1 MADDGD
7 AYDRGAALGRYAGK
21 ARRSQE
27 PLMKTFRLLMATL
40 ATALAAHVGFAQSPP
55 PPWPTSPLALVI
67 PFAAGGPMDT
77 IGRIVAARL
86 AEVLGQP
93 VVVENVGGA
102 GGMTG
107 TARVAKATPD
117 GSQFVLG
124 NIGTH
129 AQNQTLYAH
138 PLYNAATDFA
148 PVALLAETPLV
159 LIARKDFPADGLP
172 AFIAYA
178 RQNQDKVQFGSGGAG
193 SATHI
198 ACALLNSAIGVAATH
213 IPYRGG
219 APAIQDL
226 IAGRIDYLCID
237 TPIAIAQI
245 EAHAVKPI
253 AILTRTRSPS
263 LPALA
268 TAQEQGLAD
277 FEASNWC
284 ALFLPKGTPA
294 GIVRR
299 LHDAAAATL
308 DTAAVQ
314 AQLQRIGSTVVAPE
328 RRSSEYLQRFV
339 EGEIARWAVPIRA
352 SGVSLN

>member
-1 MADDGD
+1 MSRLRALTI
-7 AYDRGAALGRYAGK
+7 AIAALM
-21 ARRSQE
+21 S
-27 PLMKTFRLLMATL
+27 F
-40 ATALAAHVGFAQSPP
+40 AAQGFAQS
-55 PPWPTSPLALVI
+55 WPSASLTMVV

-93 VVVENVGGA
+93 VIVENVGGA

-107 TARVAKATPD
+107 AMRVAKATPD
-117 GSQFVLG
+117 GAQFVLG

-129 AQNQTLYAH
+129 AQNQTLYQH

-148 PVALLAETPLV
+148 PVALIAETPLV
-159 LIARKDFPADGLP
+159 LIARKDFPAGDLP
-172 AFIAYA
+172 GFIAHA
-178 RQNQDKVQFGSGGAG
+178 KANQDKMQFGSGGAG

-198 ACALLNSAIGVAATH
+198 ACALLNSAIGVATTH

-245 EAHAVKPI
+245 EAKAVKPI

-268 TAQEQGLAD
+268 SAQEQGLAG

-284 ALFLPKGTPA
+284 ALFLPKGAPDA
-294 GIVRR
+294 IVRR
-299 LHDAAAATL
+299 LHDAAVATME
-308 DTAAVQ
+308 TAAVQ

-328 RRSSEYLQRFV
+328 RRSSEYLQKFV
-339 EGEIARWAVPIRA
+339 EGEIARWAAPIRA
-352 SGVSLN
+352 SGVTLN

>member
-1 MADDGD
+1 MSTCRALI
-7 AYDRGAALGRYAGK
+7 AAVA
-21 ARRSQE
+21 AVVV
-27 PLMKTFRLLMATL
+27 
-40 ATALAAHVGFAQSPP
+40 ATAPPAAAQTPAS
-55 PPWPTSPLALVI
+55 WPTSPLTMVV

-107 TARVAKATPD
+107 TARVAKAQPD
-117 GSQFVLG
+117 GYQAVLG

-129 AQNQTLYAH
+129 AQNQTLYRH

-148 PVALLAETPLV
+148 AVALIAETPLV
-159 LIARKDFPADGLP
+159 LIARKDLPADDLP
-172 AFIAYA
+172 GFIAYA
-178 RQNQDKVQFGSGGAG
+178 RANQDKMQFGSGGAG

-198 ACALLNSAIGVAATH
+198 ACALLNGAIGVSTTH

-237 TPIAIAQI
+237 TPIAIPQI

-263 LPALA
+263 LPTLA
-268 TAQEQGLAD
+268 SAQEQGLAN

-284 ALFLPKGTPA
+284 ALFLPKGTPDA
-294 GIVRR
+294 IVRR
-299 LHDAAAATL
+299 LHDAAVATME
-308 DTAAVQ
+308 TAAVQ

-328 RRSSEYLQRFV
+328 RRSSDYLQKFV
-339 EGEIARWAVPIRA
+339 ESEIARWAAPIKA
-352 SGVSLN
+352 SGVTLN

>member
-1 MADDGD
+1 MPRRRALLI
-7 AYDRGAALGRYAGK
+7 AIAAIIA
-21 ARRSQE
+21 A
-27 PLMKTFRLLMATL
+27 ATQSS
-40 ATALAAHVGFAQSPP
+40 AQT
-55 PPWPTSPLALVI
+55 WPSSSLTMVV

-117 GSQFVLG
+117 GTQFVLG

-159 LIARKDFPADGLP
+159 LIARKDFPAEGLP

-178 RQNQDKVQFGSGGAG
+178 RANQDKMQFGSGGAG

-198 ACALLNSAIGVAATH
+198 ACALLNSAIGIATTH

-226 IAGRIDYLCID
+226 IGGRIDYLCID

-245 EAHAVKPI
+245 EAHAVKAV

-268 TAQEQGLAD
+268 TAQEQGLAG

-284 ALFLPKGTPA
+284 ALFLPKGTPDV
-294 GIVRR
+294 IVRR

-328 RRSSEYLQRFV
+328 RRSSDYLQTFV
-339 EGEIARWAVPIRA
+339 EGEIARWAAPIRA
-352 SGVSLN
+352 SGVTLN

>member
-1 MADDGD
+1 MPIIRALII
-7 AYDRGAALGRYAGK
+7 ASAAITALGGQ
-21 ARRSQE
+21 S
-27 PLMKTFRLLMATL
+27 L
-40 ATALAAHVGFAQSPP
+40 AQTWPSSPM
-55 PPWPTSPLALVI
+55 TMVV

-86 AEVLGQP
+86 ADVLGQP
-93 VVVENVGGA
+93 IVVENVGGA

-117 GSQFVLG
+117 GYQFVLG

-129 AQNQTLYAH
+129 AQNQTLYTH

-148 PVALLAETPLV
+148 PVALIPETPLV
-159 LIARKDFPADGLP
+159 LIARKDLPADDLP
-172 AFIAYA
+172 AFIAHA
-178 RQNQDKVQFGSGGAG
+178 KANQDKMQFGSGGAG

-198 ACALLNSAIGVAATH
+198 ACALLNSAIGVSTTH

-245 EAHAVKPI
+245 EAKAVKPI

-268 TAQEQGLAD
+268 TAQEQGLAN

-284 ALFLPKGTPA
+284 ALFLPKGTPDA
-294 GIVRR
+294 IVRR
-299 LHDAAAATL
+299 LHDAAVAAME
-308 DTAAVQ
+308 TAAVQ

-328 RRSSEYLQRFV
+328 RRSSEYLQKFV
-339 EGEIARWAVPIRA
+339 EGEIARWAAPIKA

>member
-1 MADDGD
+1 MPT
-7 AYDRGAALGRYAGK
+7 RRALLIAI
-21 ARRSQE
+21 A
-27 PLMKTFRLLMATL
+27 
-40 ATALAAHVGFAQSPP
+40 ALAAAASPAAAQT
-55 PPWPTSPLALVI
+55 WPSGSLTMVV

-86 AEVLGQP
+86 AEVLGQT
-93 VVVENVGGA
+93 VIVENVGGA

-107 TARVAKATPD
+107 TTRVAKAQPD
-117 GSQFVLG
+117 GTQFVLG

-159 LIARKDFPADGLP
+159 LIARKDLPANDLP
-172 AFIAYA
+172 AFIAHA
-178 RQNQDKVQFGSGGAG
+178 KANQDKMQFGSGGAG

-198 ACALLNSAIGVAATH
+198 ACALLNSAIGINTTH

-245 EAHAVKPI
+245 EAKAVKPI

-263 LPALA
+263 LPTLA
-268 TAQEQGLAD
+268 TAQEQGLAS

-284 ALFLPKGTPA
+284 ALFLPKGTPDA
-294 GIVRR
+294 IVRR
-299 LHDAAAATL
+299 LHDAAVATME
-308 DTAAVQ
+308 TAAVQ

-328 RRSSEYLQRFV
+328 RRSSDYLQKFV
-339 EGEIARWAVPIRA
+339 EGEIARWAAPIKA
-352 SGVSLN
+352 SGVTLN

>member
-1 MADDGD
+1 MPILRALIV
-7 AYDRGAALGRYAGK
+7 AITAFVAAGAPGLAQTWP
-21 ARRSQE
+21 SS
-27 PLMKTFRLLMATL
+27 TL
-40 ATALAAHVGFAQSPP
+40 TMV
-55 PPWPTSPLALVI
+55 V

-107 TARVAKATPD
+107 AARVAKAPPD
-117 GSQFVLG
+117 GTQFGLG

-129 AQNQTLYAH
+129 AQNQTLYRH

-148 PVALLAETPLV
+148 PVALIAETPLV
-159 LIARKDFPADGLP
+159 LIARKDFPADDLP
-172 AFIAYA
+172 AFIAHA
-178 RQNQDKVQFGSGGAG
+178 RADQDKMQFGSGGAG

-198 ACALLNSAIGVAATH
+198 ACALLNSAIGISTTH
-213 IPYRGG
+213 VPYRGG

-263 LPALA
+263 LPALP
-268 TAQEQGLAD
+268 TAQEQGLAG

-294 GIVRR
+294 ALVRR
-299 LHDAAAATL
+299 LHDAAVATM

-328 RRSSEYLQRFV
+328 RRSPEYLQKFV
-339 EGEIARWAVPIRA
+339 AGEIARWAAPIRA
-352 SGVSLN
+352 SGVTLN

>member
-1 MADDGD
+1 
-7 AYDRGAALGRYAGK
+7 
-21 ARRSQE
+21 
-27 PLMKTFRLLMATL
+27 
-40 ATALAAHVGFAQSPP
+40 
-55 PPWPTSPLALVI
+55 
-67 PFAAGGPMDT
+67 
-77 IGRIVAARL
+77 
-86 AEVLGQP
+86 
-93 VVVENVGGA
+93 
-102 GGMTG
+102 MTG
-107 TARVAKATPD
+107 TARVAKAAPD
-117 GSQFVLG
+117 GYQFVLG

-129 AQNQTLYAH
+129 AQNQTLYRH

-148 PVALLAETPLV
+148 PVALVAETPLV
-159 LIARKDFPADGLP
+159 LIARKDLP
-172 AFIAYA
+172 ANNLQEFIAYA
-178 RQNQDKVQFGSGGAG
+178 RANQGKMQFGSGGAG

-198 ACALLNSAIGVAATH
+198 ACTLLNGAIGVTTTH

-219 APAIQDL
+219 APAMQDL

-245 EAHAVKPI
+245 EAHAVKAI

-268 TAQEQGLAD
+268 TAQEQGLAN

-284 ALFLPKGTPA
+284 ALFLPKGTPDA
-294 GIVRR
+294 IVRR
-299 LHDAAAATL
+299 LHEAAVATM

-328 RRSSEYLQRFV
+328 RRSSDYLQKFV
-339 EGEIARWAVPIRA
+339 EGEIARWAAPIRA

>member
-1 MADDGD
+1 MPLTHALII
-7 AYDRGAALGRYAGK
+7 AVAALIAAGSQGR
-21 ARRSQE
+21 
-27 PLMKTFRLLMATL
+27 
-40 ATALAAHVGFAQSPP
+40 AQT
-55 PPWPTSPLALVI
+55 WPSSSLTMVV

-86 AEVLGQP
+86 AAVLGQP

-107 TARVAKATPD
+107 AARVAKAPPD
-117 GSQFVLG
+117 GYQFVLG

-129 AQNQTLYAH
+129 AQNQTLYTH

-148 PVALLAETPLV
+148 AVALIAETPLV
-159 LIARKDFPADGLP
+159 LIARKDFPAGDLP

-178 RQNQDKVQFGSGGAG
+178 RANQDRIQFGSGGAG

-198 ACALLNSAIGVAATH
+198 ACALLNGAIGVNTTH

-226 IAGRIDYLCID
+226 IGGRIDYLCID

-245 EAHAVKPI
+245 EAKAVKPI
-253 AILTRTRSPS
+253 AILTRARSPS

-268 TAQEQGLAD
+268 TAQEQGLAN

-284 ALFLPKGTPA
+284 ALFLPKGTPGA
-294 GIVRR
+294 IVRR
-299 LHDAAAATL
+299 LHDAAAASM
-308 DTAAVQ
+308 DSPAVQ

-328 RRSSEYLQRFV
+328 RRSSGYLQKFV
-339 EGEIARWAVPIRA
+339 EGEIARWAAPIRA
-352 SGVSLN
+352 SGVTLN

>member
-1 MADDGD
+1 MPRRRALLI
-7 AYDRGAALGRYAGK
+7 AIAAII
-21 ARRSQE
+21 
-27 PLMKTFRLLMATL
+27 
-40 ATALAAHVGFAQSPP
+40 TAASPSSAQT
-55 PPWPTSPLALVI
+55 WPASSLTMVV

-86 AEVLGQP
+86 AEVLGEP

-107 TARVAKATPD
+107 TARVAKAQPD
-117 GSQFVLG
+117 GTQLVLG

-148 PVALLAETPLV
+148 AVALLAETPLV
-159 LIARKDFPADGLP
+159 LIARKDFPADDLP

-198 ACALLNSAIGVAATH
+198 ACALLNSAIGVATTH

-245 EAHAVKPI
+245 EAKAVKPI
-253 AILTRTRSPS
+253 AILTSTRSPS

-268 TAQEQGLAD
+268 TAQEQGLRD

-284 ALFLPKGTPA
+284 ALFLPKGTPEA
-294 GIVRR
+294 IVRR
-299 LHDAAAATL
+299 LHDAAVATM

-314 AQLQRIGSTVVAPE
+314 AALQRIGSTVVAPE
-328 RRSSEYLQRFV
+328 RRSPEYLQKFV
-339 EGEIARWAVPIRA
+339 EGEIARWAAPIRA

>member
-1 MADDGD
+1 MSTRRALLISI
-7 AYDRGAALGRYAGK
+7 AAILAGASPGK
-21 ARRSQE
+21 AQ
-27 PLMKTFRLLMATL
+27 T
-40 ATALAAHVGFAQSPP
+40 
-55 PPWPTSPLALVI
+55 WPSSTMTMVV

-86 AEVLGQP
+86 AEVLGQTI
-93 VVVENVGGA
+93 VVENVGGA

-117 GSQFVLG
+117 GYQFVLG

-129 AQNQTLYAH
+129 AQNQTLYQH

-148 PVALLAETPLV
+148 PVALIAETPLV
-159 LIARKDFPADGLP
+159 LIARRDLPADDLP

-178 RQNQDKVQFGSGGAG
+178 KANQARMQFGSGGAG

-198 ACALLNSAIGVAATH
+198 ACALLNSAIGVGTTH

-253 AILTRTRSPS
+253 AILTRARSPS

-284 ALFLPKGTPA
+284 ALFLPKGTPEA
-294 GIVRR
+294 IVRR
-299 LHDAAAATL
+299 LHDAAVATM

-314 AQLQRIGSTVVAPE
+314 AALQRIGSTVVAPE
-328 RRSSEYLQRFV
+328 RRSSAYLQKFV
-339 EGEIARWAVPIRA
+339 EGEIARWAAPIRA

>member
-1 MADDGD
+1 MPIIRALII
-7 AYDRGAALGRYAGK
+7 ASAAITALGGQ
-21 ARRSQE
+21 S
-27 PLMKTFRLLMATL
+27 L
-40 ATALAAHVGFAQSPP
+40 AQTWPSSPM
-55 PPWPTSPLALVI
+55 TMVV

-86 AEVLGQP
+86 ADVLGQP
-93 VVVENVGGA
+93 IVVENVGGA

-117 GSQFVLG
+117 GYQFVLG

-129 AQNQTLYAH
+129 AQNQTLYTH

-148 PVALLAETPLV
+148 PVALIAETPLV
-159 LIARKDFPADGLP
+159 LIARKDLPADDLP
-172 AFIAYA
+172 AFIAHA
-178 RQNQDKVQFGSGGAG
+178 KANQDKMQFGSGGAG

-198 ACALLNSAIGVAATH
+198 ACALLNSAIGVSTTH

-245 EAHAVKPI
+245 EAKAVKPI

-268 TAQEQGLAD
+268 TAQEQGLAN

-284 ALFLPKGTPA
+284 ALFLPKGTPDA
-294 GIVRR
+294 IVRR
-299 LHDAAAATL
+299 LHDAAVAAME
-308 DTAAVQ
+308 TAAVQ

-328 RRSSEYLQRFV
+328 RRSSDYLQKFV
-339 EGEIARWAVPIRA
+339 EGEIARWAAPIRA
-352 SGVSLN
+352 SGVTLN

>member
-1 MADDGD
+1 M
-7 AYDRGAALGRYAGK
+7 
-21 ARRSQE
+21 
-27 PLMKTFRLLMATL
+27 PTL
-40 ATALAAHVGFAQSPP
+40 RTVICALAALLLAHPAAAQPAAQT
-55 PPWPTSPLALVI
+55 WPTSALTMVV

-93 VVVENVGGA
+93 IVVENVGGA

-107 TARVAKATPD
+107 TARVAKAAPD

-148 PVALLAETPLV
+148 PVALIAETPLV
-159 LIARKDFPADGLP
+159 LIARRDLPADDLP
-172 AFIAYA
+172 GFIAFA
-178 RQNQDKVQFGSGGAG
+178 KQNQARMQFGSGGAG

-198 ACALLNSAIGVAATH
+198 ACALLNSAIGVATTH

-245 EAHAVKPI
+245 EAKAVKPI

-268 TAQEQGLAD
+268 TAQEQGLPD

-284 ALFLPKGTPA
+284 ALFLPKGTPEA
-294 GIVRR
+294 IVRR
-299 LHDAAAATL
+299 LHDAAVATL

-314 AQLQRIGSTVVAPE
+314 SALQRIGSTVVAPE
-328 RRSSEYLQRFV
+328 RRSPAYLQKFV
-339 EGEIARWAVPIRA
+339 EGEIARWAAPIRA

>member
-1 MADDGD
+1 MTRRELLIAV
-7 AYDRGAALGRYAGK
+7 AALI
-21 ARRSQE
+21 
-27 PLMKTFRLLMATL
+27 
-40 ATALAAHVGFAQSPP
+40 AAAAPAAAQS
-55 PPWPTSPLALVI
+55 WPSSPLTMVV

-86 AEVLGQP
+86 AEVLGQA
-93 VVVENVGGA
+93 VIVENVGGA

-107 TARVAKATPD
+107 VTRVAKAAPD

-159 LIARKDFPADGLP
+159 LIARKDLPANDLP
-172 AFIAYA
+172 AFIAHA
-178 RQNQDKVQFGSGGAG
+178 KANQDKMQFGSGGAG

-198 ACALLNSAIGVAATH
+198 ACALLNGAIGVNTTH

-245 EAHAVKPI
+245 EAKAVKPI
-253 AILTRTRSPS
+253 AILTRARSPS

-268 TAQEQGLAD
+268 TAQEQGLAG

-284 ALFLPKGTPA
+284 ALFLPKGTPDA
-294 GIVRR
+294 IVRR
-299 LHDAAAATL
+299 LHDAAVATL

-314 AQLQRIGSTVVAPE
+314 AQLQRIGSTVVAAE
-328 RRSSEYLQRFV
+328 RRSPEYLQKFV
-339 EGEIARWAVPIRA
+339 EGEIARWAAPIKA
-352 SGVSLN
+352 SGVTLN

>member
-1 MADDGD
+1 MPTRRALLI
-7 AYDRGAALGRYAGK
+7 AIAALVV
-21 ARRSQE
+21 
-27 PLMKTFRLLMATL
+27 
-40 ATALAAHVGFAQSPP
+40 AASPAAAQS
-55 PPWPTSPLALVI
+55 WPSGSLTMVV

-86 AEVLGQP
+86 AEVIGQT
-93 VVVENVGGA
+93 VIVENVGGA

-107 TARVAKATPD
+107 VTRVAKAAPD
-117 GSQFVLG
+117 GTQFVLG

-159 LIARKDFPADGLP
+159 LIARKDLP
-172 AFIAYA
+172 ANDLPGFIAHA
-178 RQNQDKVQFGSGGAG
+178 KANQDKMQFGSGGAG

-198 ACALLNSAIGVAATH
+198 ACALLNSAIGISATH

-245 EAHAVKPI
+245 EAKAVKPI
-253 AILTRTRSPS
+253 AILTRARSPS

-284 ALFLPKGTPA
+284 ALFLPKGTPDP
-294 GIVRR
+294 IVRR

-328 RRSSEYLQRFV
+328 RRSSDYLQKFV
-339 EGEIARWAVPIRA
+339 EGEIARWAAPIRA
-352 SGVSLN
+352 SGVTLN

>member
-1 MADDGD
+1 MPLT
-7 AYDRGAALGRYAGK
+7 RALII
-21 ARRSQE
+21 
-27 PLMKTFRLLMATL
+27 
-40 ATALAAHVGFAQSPP
+40 ALAAIIAAGSHGLAQS
-55 PPWPTSPLALVI
+55 WPSSSLTMVV

-107 TARVAKATPD
+107 TARVAKAPPD
-117 GSQFVLG
+117 GYQFVLG

-129 AQNQTLYAH
+129 AQNQTLYTH

-148 PVALLAETPLV
+148 AVALIAETPLV
-159 LIARKDFPADGLP
+159 LITRKDFSADDLP
-172 AFIAYA
+172 GFIAYA
-178 RQNQDKVQFGSGGAG
+178 RANQDRMQFGSGGAG

-198 ACALLNSAIGVAATH
+198 ACALLNGAIGVKATH

-245 EAHAVKPI
+245 EAKAVKPI
-253 AILTRTRSPS
+253 AILTRARSPS

-268 TAQEQGLAD
+268 TAQEQGLGD

-284 ALFLPKGTPA
+284 ALFLPKGTPDA
-294 GIVRR
+294 IVRR
-299 LHDAAAATL
+299 LHDAVVATM
-308 DTAAVQ
+308 DTAAVR

-328 RRSSEYLQRFV
+328 RRSSAYLQKFV
-339 EGEIARWAVPIRA
+339 EGEIARWAAPIRA
-352 SGVSLN
+352 SGVTLN

>member
-1 MADDGD
+1 MPGRRALLIVI
-7 AYDRGAALGRYAGK
+7 AAVI
-21 ARRSQE
+21 
-27 PLMKTFRLLMATL
+27 
-40 ATALAAHVGFAQSPP
+40 AAASPAAAQT
-55 PPWPTSPLALVI
+55 WPSSPLTMVV

-86 AEVLGQP
+86 AEVLGAP
-93 VVVENVGGA
+93 IVVENIVGA

-107 TARVAKATPD
+107 TARVAKAAPD
-117 GSQFVLG
+117 GYQFVLG

-129 AQNQTLYAH
+129 AQNQTLYRH

-148 PVALLAETPLV
+148 PVALIAETPLV
-159 LIARKDFPADGLP
+159 LIARKDLAADDLP
-172 AFIAYA
+172 AFIAHA
-178 RQNQDKVQFGSGGAG
+178 KANQDKMQFGSGGAG

-198 ACALLNSAIGVAATH
+198 ACTLLNSAIGVSTTH
-213 IPYRGG
+213 VPYRGG

-245 EAHAVKPI
+245 EAKAVKPI

-268 TAQEQGLAD
+268 TAQEQGLAG

-284 ALFLPKGTPA
+284 ALFLPKGTPDA
-294 GIVRR
+294 IVRR
-299 LHDAAAATL
+299 LNEAAVATL
-308 DTAAVQ
+308 ETAAVQ
-314 AQLQRIGSTVVAPE
+314 AALQRIGSTVVAPE
-328 RRSSEYLQRFV
+328 RRSPEYLQKFV
-339 EGEIARWAVPIRA
+339 EGEIARWAAPIRA